1 MKMTIDGL
9 TPRQVEL
16 LDIMWNVI
24 DTEDEMSEWFE
35 TLDADE
41 QREALVLQRLLMLE
55 TLDQELLKDPN
66 FEHKGLQILV
76 DMGLV

>member
-1 MKMTIDGL
+1 MTIDGL

-24 DTEDEMSEWFE
+24 DTEDEMAEWFE

-55 TLDQELLKDPN
+55 TIDQELLKDPN